1 MPVVK
6 DAKGLTAWSLM
17 AMGLCLA
24 MFTSIVFAQSRP
36 GVPSASVD
44 QAELRVSDWLR
55 HIHEGSRRRA
65 YMGTFV
71 VSVGDFMSSAKIWHV
86 CDGAQQLERVDTLTG
101 VPRSTLR
108 RDDDVVT
115 FWPASRV
122 AVSERRAGM
131 ASFPNQLQSAD
142 ADIERFYKVRRD
154 GSARVAGHDA
164 EIVVMQPLDRHRFGY
179 RVWTEKKSGLILKL
193 QTLDTSGAVLE
204 QSAFSEL
211 TLDAPVRAREL
222 SQMMSATDGY
232 QIQKTSLTKT
242 SEMAEGWKMS
252 KALPGFNSVSCS
264 KRTLLSNAS
273 NESSGEQ
280 VFQWVFS
287 DGLASVSLF
296 VGIFNPE
303 RHRQSGAYSM
313 GATHTL
319 TQRVGRWWV
328 TAVGEVPETTLLSF
342 VQGLERRD

>member
-1 MPVVK
+1 MLFIK
-6 DAKGLTAWSLM
+6 DTKALKIWALIA
-17 AMGLCLA
+17 AGLCLA
-24 MFTSIVFAQSRP
+24 MLASTGFAQSRT

-44 QAELRVSDWLR
+44 QAELRVNDWLR

-65 YMGTFV
+65 YVGTFV

-101 VPRSTLR
+101 APRSTLR
-108 RDDDVVT
+108 RDEDVVT

-122 AVSERRAGM
+122 AMSERRGGM
-131 ASFPNQLQSAD
+131 ASFPNRLQSAD

-154 GSARVAGHDA
+154 GSSRVAGHDA
-164 EIVVMQPLDRHRFGY
+164 DIVLMQPLDSHRFGY
-179 RVWTEKKSGLILKL
+179 RVWSEKKSGLILKL

-211 TLDAPVRAREL
+211 NLDAPVRAREL
-222 SQMMSATDGY
+222 IKMMGDTAGY
-232 QIQKTSLTKT
+232 QLQKTSLIKT
-242 SEMAEGWKMS
+242 TETAEGWMMS
-252 KALPGFNSVSCS
+252 RDVPGFNSISCFN
-264 KRTLLSNAS
+264 RTLISNAS
-273 NESSGEQ
+273 PEAGREQ

-296 VGIFNPE
+296 VGVFNPE
-303 RHRQSGAYSM
+303 RHRQSGAYAI

-319 TQRVGRWWV
+319 TKRIGRWWV

-342 VQGLERRD
+342 VQGLERRE

>member
-1 MPVVK
+1 
-6 DAKGLTAWSLM
+6 M
-17 AMGLCLA
+17 AAGLCLV
-24 MFTSIVFAQSRP
+24 MFTSSVFAQSRP
-36 GVPSASVD
+36 GVPNVSVD
-44 QAELRVSDWLR
+44 QADLRMNDWLR
-55 HIHEGSRRRA
+55 HVHEGSRRRA
-65 YMGTFV
+65 YVGTFV

-86 CDGAQQLERVDTLTG
+86 CDGVQQLERVDTLTG

-108 RDDDVVT
+108 RDEDIVT
-115 FWPASRV
+115 FWPTSRV
-122 AVSERRAGM
+122 AVSEQRGGM
-131 ASFPNQLQSAD
+131 ASFPNQLQTAN

-154 GSARVAGHDA
+154 GNARVAGYDA

-222 SQMMSATDGY
+222 SQMMRATDGY
-232 QIQKTSLTKT
+232 QLQKTSLIKT
-242 SEMAEGWKMS
+242 SETAEGWMMS
-252 KALPGFNSVSCS
+252 KTVPGFNPASCF
-264 KRTLLSNAS
+264 KRTLLPNAS
-273 NESSGEQ
+273 NESSREQ

-296 VGIFNPE
+296 VGLFDPE
-303 RHRQSGAYSM
+303 RHQQSGAYTM

-319 TQRVGRWWV
+319 TKRMGRWWV

-342 VQGLERRD
+342 VQGLERRE